1 MKHVTVLCPLLVI
14 VWGQGKKNTEL
25 TTIKPTTTSTKPSE
39 KSLDMIGD
47 YKRVGTLGSGV
58 AGIVYEVEKGGKHY
72 ALKRSKDKWDKSIRE
87 EFEVMSKLNDTEG
100 FPKAH
105 ALFKCD
111 GRDCL
116 VMDLVGPV
124 VSRLQRQLARFPPET
139 VGSLGIQLVDR
150 LEAMHKQG
158 IVHGDFYRNNMAIG
172 RGASNGKIFAIDFG
186 QVGSKRSKKFDVKS
200 VLCTVLGLLAVNE
213 NCSHDEDY
221 SRNSKLKI
229 PTVVAELT
237 KYVES
242 LSSDSRIDYDKLR
255 TYMQKLMGKHE
266 YKGQIIW
273 PEELLSELS

>member
-1 MKHVTVLCPLLVI
+1 MRHATVLSSLLVI
-14 VWGQGKKNTEL
+14 VWGQGKKNAEV
-25 TTIKPTTTSTKPSE
+25 TTTEPATSSKPSQKNYE
-39 KSLDMIGD
+39 MIGD

-58 AGIVYEVEKGGKHY
+58 AGIVYEVEKGGVHF
-72 ALKRSKDKWDKSIRE
+72 ALKRSKDKWDKSIQE
-87 EFEVMSKLNDTEG
+87 EFEVMSKLNAAEG
-100 FPKAH
+100 FPKVH

-124 VSRLQRQLARFPPET
+124 VSRLQRQLSRFPPET

-172 RGASNGKIFAIDFG
+172 RGKSSGTIFAIDFG
-186 QVGSKRSKKFDVKS
+186 QVGSKRPKKFDVKS
-200 VLCTVLGLLAVNE
+200 VLCTVLGLLAVSE

-229 PTVVAELT
+229 PSVVAELT

-255 TYMQKLMGKHE
+255 TYMRKLMGKHE
-266 YKGQIIW
+266 YKGQIVW
-273 PEELLSELS
+273 PEELLSVLN